1 MDPNELIA
9 RPPRVL
15 QANDY
20 PFRPGQ
26 QISPFVSQSIH
37 LIAVQRG
44 HGTVSIAGHSW
55 PVAGAGIFI
64 APWSVPVAFLAAR
77 RDPVVITSVHLRFLP
92 WNDPDPVPPV
102 HRTVVQQ
109 PRPFALPPEGQAP
122 DLGQGLVHADIGHHL
137 SELAAQMAANF
148 RAQDSVW
155 RDLRSR
161 GLILAI
167 LCGIA
172 ENKVTPKRVG
182 AIGEILD
189 WLSFNVTVQ
198 CSPAELAQRAGM
210 GRSAFNA
217 AFRAATGRSPMA
229 YVIDQRR
236 AIARRLLSGGQ
247 IPVSAIG
254 KQVGIPDQRQFRRLF
269 RTRFGLAPSQWRQG
283 NTSSMESIQMRNDH

>member
-26 QISPFVSQSIH
+26 QIAPFVSQSVH

-44 HGTVSIAGHSW
+44 QGTVSIAGHAW
-55 PVAGAGIFI
+55 PVAVAGILI
-64 APWSVPVAFLAAR
+64 VPWSVPVAFFAAR
-77 RDPVVITSVHLRFLP
+77 RDPIVITSVHLRFLP
-92 WNDPDPVPPV
+92 WYAPDPSPPI
-102 HRTVVQQ
+102 HRTAAQQ
-109 PRPFALPPEGQAP
+109 PRPFPPPPEGQAP
-122 DLGQGLVHADIGHHL
+122 DLGQGMVHADHGHHL
-137 SELAAQMAANF
+137 AEFAAQIAAQMTANV
-148 RAQDSVW
+148 RDQDPVW
-155 RDLRSR
+155 RDLRCR
-161 GLILAI
+161 GLILA
-167 LCGIA
+167 LLSGIA
-172 ENKVTPKRVG
+172 ENKETPKRVG

-189 WLSFNVTVQ
+189 WLSFNVTAQ

-229 YVIDQRR
+229 YVIDQRL
-236 AIARRLLSGGQ
+236 ALARMLLSGGR
-247 IPVSAIG
+247 IPVAAIG

-269 RTRFGLAPSQWRQG
+269 RTRFGQAPSLWRRG
-283 NTSSMESIQMRNDH
+283 HSRTKP